1 METAPQQET
10 IKILKADDVIS
21 YLTQIQTAVGL
32 VSDYLQN
39 LKVDLQ
45 TNIEK
50 IQEDKTDAS

>member
-1 METAPQQET
+1 VETAPQQET

-32 VSDYLQN
+32 VNDYLQN

-50 IQEDKTDAS
+50 IQEDKTDA